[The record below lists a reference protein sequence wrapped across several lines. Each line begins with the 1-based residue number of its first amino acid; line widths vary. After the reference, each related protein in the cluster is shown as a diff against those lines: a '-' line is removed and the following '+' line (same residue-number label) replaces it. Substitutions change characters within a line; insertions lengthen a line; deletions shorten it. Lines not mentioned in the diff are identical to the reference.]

1 MTRDE
6 AQALAQTRNTS
17 REAGRWFAREQDDG
31 WDVVRL
37 AAPFAPQPKVVHP
50 GQEPKRGLG
59 PDPAPSMPGLVTPWN
74 AGT

>member
-6 AQALAQTRNTS
+6 AEALAETRNRAGDS
-17 REAGRWFAREQDDG
+17 GRWFAREQDG
-31 WDVVRL
+31 AWGVVRV
-37 AAPFAPQPKVVHP
+37 AGPFTPLHAIP
-50 GQEPKRGLG
+50 GQEPKRGVG